1 MTEQLLAQI
10 DDPRHDHRGD
20 LVTIVGSFFLLPA
33 AHCVYEICL
42 RKNSLIGP
50 RLEIFKMKVFV
61 CLPISNIC

>member
-1 MTEQLLAQI
+1 
-10 DDPRHDHRGD
+10 
-20 LVTIVGSFFLLPA
+20 VTIVGSFFLLPA